1 MMHVLHPN
9 VNGPSLSQT
18 SWFSWDS
25 DGDTE
30 HITREFV
37 SPGNVAFHHLFS
49 DGPVEAHQP
58 VVVRVGTR
66 SEAIS
71 MTNDMAIRSTSTFR
85 WFIRSVQL
93 RTTGG

>member
-9 VNGPSLSQT
+9 VTGPSLSET
-18 SWFSWDS
+18 SWFLVNS
-25 DGDTE
+25 DGDSA
-30 HITREFV
+30 HITRELV
-37 SPGNVAFHHLFS
+37 SPGDVAIHHLFS

-66 SEAIS
+66 SVAGAW
-71 MTNDMAIRSTSTFR
+71 TNDMEVRSTSTFR

-93 RTTGG
+93 RTTG